1 MNSASQAI
9 YLSIVSIGSAGI
21 SASRWS
27 AVKLLDGIHKS
38 VRALAREV
46 KNSHLPPRAEA
57 PKPCRIGLALGGGFA
72 RGLAHVGVLKAL
84 EQEGIVPDF
93 IAGTSVGAVI
103 GAAYCSGVSAKE
115 LEEIA
120 SIVRFKDFARYTI
133 SRFGLCTN
141 DRMTGFLQRILKVK
155 TFEEL
160 RIPLAVTATDFV
172 TGEPIIFTKGTLIDP
187 VRASCAYPGVFL
199 PVSVE
204 GKLMVDG
211 LLGHAVPAEPL
222 KKMGAERVAAVFFGA
237 HWVRKNPRHVLEVI
251 GQCFSIAQSNMSC
264 LWRAHADLLIEPD
277 VSAYGFDDFQ
287 KALGIVQVGYEA
299 GLKVLP
305 TFHAW
310 ATERDSYQD
319 YERQKKKEKV
329 SLAPTSTIM
338 QQPVPLG

>member
-1 MNSASQAI
+1 M
-9 YLSIVSIGSAGI
+9 
-21 SASRWS
+21 
-27 AVKLLDGIHKS
+27 KLLDGIRKS
-38 VRALAREV
+38 LRALGGESEAL
-46 KNSHLPPRAEA
+46 KLPLSAEA

-72 RGLAHVGVLKAL
+72 RGLAHVGVLKAM
-84 EQEGIVPDF
+84 EEAGIMPDF

-141 DRMTGFLQRILKVK
+141 DRMTGFLHRILRVK

-160 RIPLAVTATDFV
+160 RLPLAVTATDFV
-172 TGEPIIFTKGTLIDP
+172 TGEPIVFTRGKLIDP

-199 PVSVE
+199 PVNVE

-211 LLGHAVPAEPL
+211 LLGHAVPAQPL
-222 KKMGAERVAAVFFGA
+222 KQMGAERVAAVFFGA
-237 HWVRKNPRHVLEVI
+237 HWVQKSPRHVLEVI

-264 LWRAHADLLIEPD
+264 LWQQHADLLIEPD
-277 VSAYGFDDFQ
+277 VSAYSFDDFQ

-299 GLKVLP
+299 GMKALP
-305 TFHAW
+305 TFLAW
-310 ATERDSYQD
+310 AAEREA
-319 YERQKKKEKV
+319 YEKYVQVREVVKPALTAVPIQE
-329 SLAPTSTIM
+329 
-338 QQPVPLG
+338 PVALT

>member
-1 MNSASQAI
+1 
-9 YLSIVSIGSAGI
+9 
-21 SASRWS
+21 
-27 AVKLLDGIHKS
+27 VKLLDGIRKS
-38 VRALAREV
+38 LRALGGEPEAL
-46 KNSHLPPRAEA
+46 KLPLSAAA

-84 EQEGIVPDF
+84 EEAGITPDF

-120 SIVRFKDFARYTI
+120 AIVRFKHFARYTI

-172 TGEPIIFTKGTLIDP
+172 TGEPVVFTSGKLIDP

-211 LLGHAVPAEPL
+211 LLGHAVPAQPL
-222 KKMGAERVAAVFFGA
+222 KQMGADRVVAIFFGA
-237 HWVRKNPRHVLEVI
+237 HWVQKAPRHVLEVI

-264 LWRAHADLLIEPD
+264 LWQQHADLLIEPD
-277 VSAYGFDDFQ
+277 VSAYSFDDFQ
-287 KALGIVQVGYEA
+287 KALGIVEVGYQA
-299 GLKVLP
+299 GQKAVP
-305 TFHAW
+305 TLRAW
-310 ATERDSYQD
+310 AAEREAYDKYVRDAQPAEPALTSVPIQ
-319 YERQKKKEKV
+319 EPV
-329 SLAPTSTIM
+329 ALA
-338 QQPVPLG
+338 

>member
-1 MNSASQAI
+1 M
-9 YLSIVSIGSAGI
+9 
-21 SASRWS
+21 
-27 AVKLLDGIHKS
+27 KLLDGIRKS
-38 VRALAREV
+38 LRALGGEPEALKLPLSGEV
-46 KNSHLPPRAEA
+46 
-57 PKPCRIGLALGGGFA
+57 PKACRIGLALGGGFA

-84 EQEGIVPDF
+84 EEAGITPDF

-120 SIVRFKDFARYTI
+120 AIVRFKHFARYTI

-172 TGEPIIFTKGTLIDP
+172 TGEPVVFTSGKLIDP

-211 LLGHAVPAEPL
+211 LLGHAVPAQPL
-222 KKMGAERVAAVFFGA
+222 KQMGADRVAAIFFGA
-237 HWVRKNPRHVLEVI
+237 HWVQKSPRHVLEVI

-264 LWRAHADLLIEPD
+264 LWQQHADLLIEPD
-277 VSAYGFDDFQ
+277 VSAYSFDDFQ
-287 KALGIVQVGYEA
+287 KALGIVEVGYEA
-299 GLKVLP
+299 AQKALP
-305 TFHAW
+305 TLRAW
-310 ATERDSYQD
+310 AAEREAYDKYVREAEPAKPALTSVPIQ
-319 YERQKKKEKV
+319 EPV
-329 SLAPTSTIM
+329 ALA
-338 QQPVPLG
+338 

>member
-1 MNSASQAI
+1 M
-9 YLSIVSIGSAGI
+9 
-21 SASRWS
+21 
-27 AVKLLDGIHKS
+27 KLFDGIRKS
-38 VRALAREV
+38 LRVLGGESDALR
-46 KNSHLPPRAEA
+46 LPLSSDV

-84 EQEGIVPDF
+84 EGEGIVPDF

-141 DRMTGFLQRILKVK
+141 DRMTGFLHRILKVK

-172 TGEPIIFTKGTLIDP
+172 TGEPVVFTSGDLIDP

-199 PVSVE
+199 PVGVK

-211 LLGHAVPAEPL
+211 LLGHAVPAQPL
-222 KKMGAERVAAVFFGA
+222 KQMGATRVAAIFFGA
-237 HWVRKNPRHVLEVI
+237 HWVQKSPRHVLEVI
-251 GQCFSIAQSNMSC
+251 GQCFSIAQANMSC
-264 LWRAHADLLIEPD
+264 LWQQHADLLIEPD
-277 VSAYGFDDFQ
+277 VRAFSFDDFQ
-287 KALGIVQVGYEA
+287 KALGIVNVGYEA
-299 GLKVLP
+299 GLKALP
-305 TFHAW
+305 TFRAW
-310 ATERDSYQD
+310 AAEREA
-319 YERQKKKEKV
+319 YEKYVRELEQAKPTV
-329 SLAPTSTIM
+329 SSIPIQEPVALA
-338 QQPVPLG
+338 

>member
-1 MNSASQAI
+1 M
-9 YLSIVSIGSAGI
+9 
-21 SASRWS
+21 
-27 AVKLLDGIHKS
+27 KLLDGIRKS
-38 VRALAREV
+38 LRALGGEPEAL
-46 KNSHLPPRAEA
+46 KLPLSADA

-84 EQEGIVPDF
+84 EEAGITPDF

-120 SIVRFKDFARYTI
+120 AIVRFKHFARYTI

-172 TGEPIIFTKGTLIDP
+172 TGEPVVFTSGKLIDP

-211 LLGHAVPAEPL
+211 LLGHAVPAQPL
-222 KKMGAERVAAVFFGA
+222 KQMGADRVVAIFFGA
-237 HWVRKNPRHVLEVI
+237 HWVQKAPRHVLEVI
-251 GQCFSIAQSNMSC
+251 GQCFSIAQANMSC
-264 LWRAHADLLIEPD
+264 LWQQHADLLIEPD
-277 VSAYGFDDFQ
+277 VTAYSFDDFE
-287 KALGIVQVGYEA
+287 KALGIVEVGYEA
-299 GLKVLP
+299 AQKALP
-305 TFHAW
+305 TLRAW
-310 ATERDSYQD
+310 AAEREAYDKYVRTA
-319 YERQKKKEKV
+319 EPAKP
-329 SLAPTSTIM
+329 SLRS
-338 QQPVPLG
+338 VPIQEPAVLA